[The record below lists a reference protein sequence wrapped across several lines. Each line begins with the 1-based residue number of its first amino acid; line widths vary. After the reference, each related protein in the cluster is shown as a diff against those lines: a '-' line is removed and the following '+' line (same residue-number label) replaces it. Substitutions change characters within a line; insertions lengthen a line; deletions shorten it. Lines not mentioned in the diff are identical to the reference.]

1 MKPIVPII
9 LLILG
14 LVIHVAGGG
23 VFSGGTL
30 LAATSAGWLI
40 IHHTREDT
48 RP

>member
-1 MKPIVPII
+1 MKLTAPII

-30 LAATSAGWLI
+30 LAAISAGWLI

-48 RP
+48 P